1 MMMMMIIIIIII
13 IIILHCYMLDTARS
27 EFCSLGVHVK
37 LLAFRAVVIVAG
49 CVQLIKLTR
58 CSKKFCVSGEN
69 TVNGEDPDA
78 HHSTLSQ
85 SSKEV
90 RQD

>member
-1 MMMMMIIIIIII
+1 
-13 IIILHCYMLDTARS
+13 MLDTARS
-27 EFCSLGVHVK
+27 EFCSLGVHIM

-49 CVQLIKLTR
+49 CVQLIKLTSF
-58 CSKKFCVSGEN
+58 SKKLCVSGEN

-90 RQD
+90 RLD

>member
-1 MMMMMIIIIIII
+1 
-13 IIILHCYMLDTARS
+13 MLDTAKS
-27 EFCSLGVHVK
+27 DFCSLGVHVM
-37 LLAFRAVVIVAG
+37 LLAFRAMVIGEG
-49 CVQLIKLTR
+49 CVQLMKLTN

-90 RQD
+90 RQDYVLLVWWSCRFVLLY

>member
-1 MMMMMIIIIIII
+1 M
-13 IIILHCYMLDTARS
+13 
-27 EFCSLGVHVK
+27 

-49 CVQLIKLTR
+49 CVQLIKLTH
-58 CSKKFCVSGEN
+58 CNKKFCVSGEN

>member
-1 MMMMMIIIIIII
+1 
-13 IIILHCYMLDTARS
+13 
-27 EFCSLGVHVK
+27 
-37 LLAFRAVVIVAG
+37 
-49 CVQLIKLTR
+49 VQLINLTH
-58 CSKKFCVSGEN
+58 CSKRFCVSGEN

>member
-1 MMMMMIIIIIII
+1 MLILIMMIT

-37 LLAFRAVVIVAG
+37 LLAFKAAVIVAG
-49 CVQLIKLTR
+49 CLQLIKLTS

-90 RQD
+90 RLD